1 MNAENHLHDLGT
13 VMPSPAE
20 LLQGDFPEWHIW
32 RDLDETHRHGD
43 WVAQHA
49 AELDRVYRASDTPA
63 LRNLL
68 DKDRREQARLR
79 GRAGESP
86 R

>member
-1 MNAENHLHDLGT
+1 MNAEKHLHDLGIW
-13 VMPSPAE
+13 PSPAE

-49 AELDRVYRASDTPA
+49 AELDRYRASDIPA

-68 DKDRREQARLR
+68 DKDRRERARLR
-79 GRAGESP
+79 GQADEPP